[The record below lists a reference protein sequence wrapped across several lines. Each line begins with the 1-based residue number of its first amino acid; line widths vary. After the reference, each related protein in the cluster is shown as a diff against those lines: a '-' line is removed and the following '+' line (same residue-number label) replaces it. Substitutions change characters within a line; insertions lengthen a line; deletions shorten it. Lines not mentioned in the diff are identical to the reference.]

1 MKPLQPIQLLQLSFF
16 TLLTL
21 AITSHFLLTFLSSHP
36 HLLLSFTFCSLLAL
50 LARLA
55 TRPRPVLLLDYACFT
70 PPFDRKCSFEVCE
83 YFVRRSRRFTPKSE
97 DFMRG
102 ILRKSG
108 LGDET
113 YAPPF
118 IFNADHNADHASA
131 IQEAEEGMFASIDSL
146 FAKTNIDPSRV
157 DVLIVTCGVFAPSP
171 SLSSIIV
178 NKYGMN
184 PSVKTFNLS
193 GMGCSSGVA
202 SIDLAAKILSKDRS
216 IKYALVVVTES
227 ISLNWYFG
235 ENRSML
241 VTNCIFR
248 VGCAAALVT
257 NDPSA
262 RAKAKLELEED
273 AEGEIGV
280 ALTKDLIRVAGE
292 GLRTHVRALAPH
304 PYAADFRS
312 AFEHVCVHTGGRAV
326 IEAVAGVMRLGEE
339 VTEPARMTL
348 HRFGNTSSSLVFY
361 ELAYY
366 EAKGRVRRG
375 DRMWMLA
382 FGTGFKVCSI
392 VWKAIDDV
400 KMGSDNPWRDC
411 IHRYPL
417 KTW

>member
-21 AITSHFLLTFLSSHP
+21 TITSHFLLTFLSSHP
-36 HLLLSFTFCSLLAL
+36 HLLLSLTFSLLAL

-55 TRPRPVLLLDYACFT
+55 ARPRPVLLLDYACFT
-70 PPFDRKCSFEVCE
+70 PPFDRKCSLEVCE

-108 LGDET
+108 LGNET

-118 IFNADHNADHASA
+118 IFNADHNANHASA
-131 IQEAEEGMFASIDSL
+131 LQEAEEGMFASIDSL
-146 FAKTNIDPSRV
+146 FARTDIDPSHV
-157 DVLIVTCGVFAPSP
+157 DVLIVTCGMFSPSP

-262 RAKAKLELEED
+262 RAKAKFELVRALRTHHGADNRAYRAAMQEED
-273 AEGEIGV
+273 AVGEVGV
-280 ALTKDLIRVAGE
+280 ALTKDLIRVAGR
-292 GLRTHVRALAPH
+292 GCARMYGRLRHACYPCHRCLRTHGTLWHRGWQGTCRASLT
-304 PYAADFRS
+304 
-312 AFEHVCVHTGGRAV
+312 CQ
-326 IEAVAGVMRLGEE
+326 
-339 VTEPARMTL
+339 
-348 HRFGNTSSSLVFY
+348 TS
-361 ELAYY
+361 
-366 EAKGRVRRG
+366 G
-375 DRMWMLA
+375 
-382 FGTGFKVCSI
+382 VCSSTC
-392 VWKAIDDV
+392 ACTP
-400 KMGSDNPWRDC
+400 GGGQ
-411 IHRYPL
+411 
-417 KTW
+417 